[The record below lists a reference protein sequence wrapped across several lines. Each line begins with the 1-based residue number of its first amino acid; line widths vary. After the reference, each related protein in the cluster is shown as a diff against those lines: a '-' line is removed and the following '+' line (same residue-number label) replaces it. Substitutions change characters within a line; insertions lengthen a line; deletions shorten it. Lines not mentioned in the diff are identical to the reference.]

1 MDINHQYCL
10 NDKTFDHII
19 RAMPMQCHNVS
30 IFMSNLGYLVAPY
43 CSMLNSCFW
52 STCVF
57 TVVELRIAVC
67 QIIALQHTYYNI
79 DAQTHRRTDAHNT
92 MRRCIHIYIES
103 SLVQRHCSFWTSE
116 GRLYILSSTNV
127 CLTHCAIHTCSCQF
141 KKIYR
146 LNYHTLTSL

>member
-10 NDKTFDHII
+10 NDNTFDHII
-19 RAMPMQCHNVS
+19 RAMPMQCHKVS

-43 CSMLNSCFW
+43 WSMLSSCFW

-79 DAQTHRRTDAHNT
+79 DAHTHRRTDAHYI
-92 MRRCIHIYIES
+92 MRRYIIMFIES
-103 SLVQRHCSFWTSE
+103 SLVQRHCSCDDRVSERLKGDYIYFNTQTS
-116 GRLYILSSTNV
+116 S
-127 CLTHCAIHTCSCQF
+127 
-141 KKIYR
+141 
-146 LNYHTLTSL
+146 